1 MKRRGFVSRGAAAAN
16 SRHVRCIRGGRR
28 SYMKRRGFV
37 SRGGGGS
44 EHQARPPYSR
54 LPALQG
60 TGMRGGFC
68 RSAGRR
74 EHGHGAL
81 AHAECRTAAFAARA
95 APARTGK
102 HHGVQM
108 RSRPFPFLRRLT
120 IMRALSGPIAQL
132 GERCVRNAEVGS
144 SILLRSTTF
153 QRPDIALAF
162 FMVARNPSVGA
173 GFAFCAKRASS
184 PRGPVFEGFSPSV
197 LSVLCFCESR
207 LSHVVHT
214 NQWVA
219 WAGLTRHLAGG
230 GDRSAAERISA
241 VQARLRK
248 RPSRNPGRTCV
259 PRFRTLRAASLPRHH
274 RAGSP
279 PSASRRPA
287 CGIAA

>member
-144 SILLRSTTF
+144 SILLRSTKNSSSEQRTTLQSVVRCF
-153 QRPDIALAF
+153 AFGSPKRRLGSGNERCQRP
-162 FMVARNPSVGA
+162 
-173 GFAFCAKRASS
+173 
-184 PRGPVFEGFSPSV
+184 
-197 LSVLCFCESR
+197 
-207 LSHVVHT
+207 
-214 NQWVA
+214 Q
-219 WAGLTRHLAGG
+219 
-230 GDRSAAERISA
+230 
-241 VQARLRK
+241 
-248 RPSRNPGRTCV
+248 PSRHI
-259 PRFRTLRAASLPRHH
+259 ASV
-274 RAGSP
+274 
-279 PSASRRPA
+279 
-287 CGIAA
+287 